1 MSNRFF
7 NKQTINRGFTLVEM
21 LVVAPIVILFIGAF
35 ITVIVNLTGE
45 TLASQA
51 SNNLAYNVQDALNRI
66 EEDAQFS
73 TAFLAINDIP
83 SSSTKQGYNDLADTG
98 STTDFTNVIVS
109 GGSPASLIIERTAT
123 NTSQNGLVFLA
134 NSPNSCADPNVYSG
148 NTPMSLNVVYFI
160 DANNVLWRRTI
171 MATNFDNPSIR
182 CGAAPLQQ
190 PTCGLGYNAALRTNC
205 KTNDVKL
212 VTGVTQASFNFSY
225 YASASAATA
234 NASAVDG
241 ALSTSSRDSV
251 LTTLNTI
258 EVTLSAT
265 NNVAGRTVT
274 QSGTVRATR
283 L

>member
-1 MSNRFF
+1 MSHRFF
-7 NKQTINRGFTLVEM
+7 NKHTIQQGFTLVEM

-45 TLASQA
+45 TLSSQA

-98 STTDFTNVIVS
+98 STVDFTNVIVS
-109 GGSPASLIIERTAT
+109 GGSPASLVIKRSAT
-123 NTSQNGLVFLA
+123 NTNQTGLVFLA

-160 DANNVLWRRTI
+160 DASNVLWRRTI
-171 MATNFDNPSIR
+171 MTTDFDSPSIR
-182 CGAAPLQQ
+182 CGSAPLQQ
-190 PTCGLGYNAALRTNC
+190 PTCGVGYNAALRTNC

-212 VTGVTQASFNFSY
+212 VEGVTQASFSFNY
-225 YASASAATA
+225 YANASATSP
-234 NASAVDG
+234 NASAVDAG
-241 ALSTSSRDSV
+241 LSTTSRNSV
-251 LTTLNTI
+251 LATLKTL

-265 NNVAGRTVT
+265 DTVAGRTIT